1 MNANDGNRGYGEC
14 GANAAPQALAL
25 VLAALSLL
33 FMIGVADAGAESQS
47 SKTLTRFHDPVI
59 VKTSLLGDLSSRQ
72 TGLYRLYSSHQGVLS
87 PIPFQFDER
96 DETGEIVFPGAD
108 DTGKFVFDDNDELVF
123 MAKDLGDR
131 IDSSLL
137 PPERTAAL
145 EIEVTDPVNASR
157 GWVYLLHF
165 PETPPPLSSVRYA
178 TFDPKTNQA
187 RALFYTMDYFP
198 GWNFFTGM
206 RIHAAAG
213 GTGENILDRMKLRIQ
228 PTFSLVLT
236 TVSPLF
242 TEQDI
247 TVTID
252 GVKNGPVRAI
262 RRVRQSLDLG
272 RFLPSI
278 PNGTTYT
285 YFYLSS
291 FITPSQFKI
300 PWLALKLLRDF
311 RFTGV
316 SDFRRNAIG
325 MQYWDAVN
333 APSLTFTGSNASN
346 VKTNED
352 HEWYVVSGKAGTHL
366 QAFIIPEQWR
376 QWGIVRG
383 TVFLDDDRAPAGD
396 GREDEPGIHAA
407 GYSLLNMT
415 HLREPGTYDMN
426 MAVVILP
433 RPYRPGDEQDPLSM
447 LKQPLVSEVHSI
459 P

>member
-1 MNANDGNRGYGEC
+1 MNANERIRGYGER
-14 GANAAPQALAL
+14 GASASPQGLAL
-25 VLAALSLL
+25 VLSALFLL
-33 FMIGVADAGAESQS
+33 AMLGVADAGAESQT

-59 VKTSLLGDLSSRQ
+59 VKTSLLGDLPSRN
-72 TGLYRLYSSHQGVLS
+72 TTRYRLYSSRQGVLS

-96 DETGEIVFPGAD
+96 DKTGEIVFPDTD
-108 DTGKFVFDDNDELVF
+108 DTGEFVYDDNDELIF

-131 IDSSLL
+131 VTPLLL
-137 PPERTAAL
+137 PTERSLAL
-145 EIEVTDPVNASR
+145 EIEVTDPVNALR
-157 GWVYLLHF
+157 GWAYLLHF
-165 PETPPPLSSVRYA
+165 PETLPPLSSVRYA
-178 TFDPKTNQA
+178 TFDPEKNQA
-187 RALFYTMDYFP
+187 VTLWYTIDYFP

-228 PTFSLVLT
+228 PTFSLGLT
-236 TVSPLF
+236 TWSPLF

-285 YFYLSS
+285 FFYVSS
-291 FITPSQFKI
+291 YLTPSKFQI
-300 PWLALKLLRDF
+300 PWLVLKLLRDF

-316 SDFRRNAIG
+316 SDFRQNALG
-325 MQYWDAVN
+325 MQYRDAVN
-333 APSLTFTGSNASN
+333 AQGLTFTGSNDSHVN
-346 VKTNED
+346 TRED
-352 HEWYVVSGKAGTHL
+352 HEWYVVSGTAGTHL
-366 QAFIIPEQWR
+366 QAFLIPEQWR

-383 TVFLDDDRAPAGD
+383 TIFLDDNRASAGD
-396 GREDEPGIHAA
+396 GREDESGTHAA

-415 HLREPGTYDMN
+415 NLREPGTYDMK

-447 LKQPLVSEVHSI
+447 LKQPLIPEVHAI

>member
-1 MNANDGNRGYGEC
+1 MNVDARGTGGEAKRFC
-14 GANAAPQALAL
+14 QGLAL
-25 VLAALSLL
+25 VLAALPLL
-33 FMIGVADAGAESQS
+33 FIIVIHDAGAAVQVSN
-47 SKTLTRFHDPVI
+47 TLTRFHDPVI
-59 VKTSLLGDLSSRQ
+59 VTTSLFPELPTRE
-72 TGLYRLYSSHQGVLS
+72 TTNYRLYSSHHGVLS

-96 DETGEIVFPGAD
+96 DKAGEIIFPDSD
-108 DTGKFVFDDNDELVF
+108 DTDEFAFDDNDELVF

-131 IDSSLL
+131 IDPSLL
-137 PPERTAAL
+137 PSERNIAL

-157 GWVYLLHF
+157 GWAYLLHF
-165 PETPPPLSSVRYA
+165 PETPTPRSSVHYA
-178 TFDPKTNQA
+178 TFDPQTNQA
-187 RALFYTMDYFP
+187 KGLWYTLDYFP

-206 RIHAAAG
+206 RIHAAAE

-228 PTFSLVLT
+228 PTFSLALT

-272 RFLPSI
+272 RFLPTI

-285 YFYLSS
+285 YFYMSS
-291 FITPSQFKI
+291 FITPSKFKI
-300 PWLALKLLRDF
+300 PWLVLKLLQEF

-333 APSLTFTGSNASN
+333 SQGLTFTGSNASTVN
-346 VKTNED
+346 TNKD

-366 QAFIIPEQWR
+366 QAFVIPEQWR
-376 QWGIVRG
+376 QWGIARG
-383 TVFLDDDRAPAGD
+383 TVFLDDD
-396 GREDEPGIHAA
+396 
-407 GYSLLNMT
+407 
-415 HLREPGTYDMN
+415 
-426 MAVVILP
+426 
-433 RPYRPGDEQDPLSM
+433 
-447 LKQPLVSEVHSI
+447 
-459 P
+459 